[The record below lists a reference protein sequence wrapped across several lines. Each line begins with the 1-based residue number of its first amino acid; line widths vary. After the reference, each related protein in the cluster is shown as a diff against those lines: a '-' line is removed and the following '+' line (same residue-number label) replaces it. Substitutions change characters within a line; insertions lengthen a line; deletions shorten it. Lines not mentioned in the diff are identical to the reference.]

1 MEDAYPL
8 INFPVSLVET
18 FTFISQGTCH
28 SFPWLCASLCT
39 LNGWVHMYTHVH
51 SSHNNY
57 EKMAEQRGEQGWFI
71 LMSLLNLSKHP
82 PLLPIQTLANSSAT
96 RAYIWMYFFVTTS
109 VSGIRNIIRYVRL
122 PKIPHYQKNNIV
134 PSRSTIH

>member
-1 MEDAYPL
+1 
-8 INFPVSLVET
+8 
-18 FTFISQGTCH
+18 
-28 SFPWLCASLCT
+28 
-39 LNGWVHMYTHVH
+39 MYTHVR

-57 EKMAEQRGEQGWFI
+57 EKMVEQRDKQGWFI
-71 LMSLLNLSKHP
+71 LLSLLNLSKHP

-96 RAYIWMYFFVTTS
+96 RAYMGYIFLVTTS